1 MQVRPFELVPAG
13 FAQPH
18 GLLLR
23 KRTVVSGERGQVE
36 LELHPFLLEAAV
48 VSVLHVDIPFGVRE
62 NGMKAPRLD
71 APEQFMEA
79 RRRAEIAGLHQQMV
93 ASGAQRKQVT
103 ALQTLL
109 EQAVEH
115 VLGREVQLHG
125 TGIGRLQ
132 FGETLPQR
140 RGCVRNVLHDV
151 RREPDL
157 GHSPPSILLQH
168 LQRLRHRPHPVV
180 DPWQHMAVPVGEPRA
195 EQPRG
200 VSLPPERPHHLL

>member
-1 MQVRPFELVPAG
+1 MP
-13 FAQPH
+13 
-18 GLLLR
+18 
-23 KRTVVSGERGQVE
+23 GERGQVE
-36 LELHPFLLEAAV
+36 LELHPFLPEAAV
-48 VSVLHVDIPFGVRE
+48 VSVFHVDIPFGVCE
-62 NGMKAPRLD
+62 NGMEAPRPD

-93 ASGAQRKQVT
+93 PSGAKRKQVT

-115 VLGREVQLHG
+115 VLGREVQPHG
-125 TGIGRLQ
+125 AGIGRLQ

-140 RGCVRNVLHDV
+140 RGGVRDVLHDM

-157 GHSPPSILLQH
+157 GHSPPSVLLQH

-200 VSLPPERPHHLL
+200 VSPPPERPHHLL